1 MKRLGYVALCATY
14 FSLAPLLHRLGALP
28 ASLLTVALAALLAL
42 LASGTVDA
50 VAVMFGASAAFAGTL
65 LGAVSPPLATAV
77 FVALLFGERT
87 LRVRTSRARLA
98 HVGLALVSGGAAG
111 LVVMAYRG
119 ASLPTLAVAGL
130 VAAVLV
136 SAPFL
141 LEADD
146 PMAHALSLASR
157 ETRGPVAALFARG
170 AELRRVA
177 SDVPLDRATAREV
190 EDTWRA
196 LLGLATAR
204 LRLDRRERAASP
216 AAESILAKLDERIGR
231 HVDVLAR
238 AYTAVDTAHAARAG
252 ADDRSLQRVADDHAA
267 MDDESEALAEVEA
280 ALRADAAL
288 TERAG

>member
-1 MKRLGYVALCATY
+1 MKRLGYVALSAFY

-65 LGAVSPPLATAV
+65 LGTVSPPLATAV
-77 FVALLFGERT
+77 FVALLFGERS
-87 LRVRTSRARLA
+87 LRVRTQGARLA

-119 ASLPTLAVAGL
+119 ASLPTLGVAGL

-136 SAPFL
+136 AAPFL
-141 LEADD
+141 VEADD
-146 PMAHALSLASR
+146 PVAHALSLAAR
-157 ETRGPVAALFARG
+157 ETRGPVAALFTRG

-177 SDVPLDRATAREV
+177 AEVPLERETAREV

-204 LRLDRRERAASP
+204 LRLDRRERAASA
-216 AAESILAKLDERIGR
+216 AAESILAKLD
-231 HVDVLAR
+231 
-238 AYTAVDTAHAARAG
+238 
-252 ADDRSLQRVADDHAA
+252 
-267 MDDESEALAEVEA
+267 
-280 ALRADAAL
+280 
-288 TERAG
+288 